1 LNYNLKSEGKNMAQD
16 AKDKTVSK
24 LVDSVT
30 KDLPNLVKENKG
42 AAIGAVVGYLLA
54 DTLAENENV
63 VTAILGGLVG
73 NVVDTKKKESKF

>member
-1 LNYNLKSEGKNMAQD
+1 MGQKTDTQ
-16 AKDKTVSK
+16 KTVTK

-54 DTLAENENV
+54 DKLQENEGL

-73 NVVDTKKKESKF
+73 KAVDDTKKEKDF

>member
-1 LNYNLKSEGKNMAQD
+1 MAQD
-16 AKDKTVSK
+16 KTTEKTVSK

-54 DTLAENENV
+54 DKLSESEGLIP
-63 VTAILGGLVG
+63 AILGGLLG
-73 NVVDTKKKESKF
+73 KAVDDNKKEKAF